1 MSISDL
7 RPHHL
12 PLIQHMHRVAA
23 HVIAS
28 IRKADVSR
36 NGGEGVRVG
45 GKDGGETFRI
55 GYHAVPSLKLLH
67 LHVISTDFDSP
78 CLKVMCVCVHIY
90 THTHTHTHTHIK
102 RERIERTL

>member
-1 MSISDL
+1 
-7 RPHHL
+7 
-12 PLIQHMHRVAA
+12 MHRVAA

-36 NGGEGVRVG
+36 NGGEVVRAG

-78 CLKVMCVCVHIY
+78 CLKVMVLPLE
-90 THTHTHTHTHIK
+90 TDS
-102 RERIERTL
+102 LAP